1 MHGEKFP
8 SPAGA
13 LNSEAMAKDQKFDSS
28 QTDGNGSNGSG
39 AVRNVPSGD
48 LVSSTSLGRPML
60 RKRSSCSL
68 VSLNQDGEGPSLH
81 QSQGSPSALEIRE
94 LFYLVGLGGGR

>member
-1 MHGEKFP
+1 
-8 SPAGA
+8 
-13 LNSEAMAKDQKFDSS
+13 
-28 QTDGNGSNGSG
+28 
-39 AVRNVPSGD
+39 
-48 LVSSTSLGRPML
+48 ML

-94 LFYLVGLGGGR
+94 LFSLVGLGGGR